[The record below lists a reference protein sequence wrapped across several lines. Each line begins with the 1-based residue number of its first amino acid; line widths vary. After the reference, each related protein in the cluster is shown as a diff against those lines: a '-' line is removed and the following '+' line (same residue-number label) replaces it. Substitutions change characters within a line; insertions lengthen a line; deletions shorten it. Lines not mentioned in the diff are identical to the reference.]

1 MKRAK
6 NFDDMH
12 TEERE
17 RERFSGRS
25 YFIACVYSI
34 CKDIVTKD
42 DDGDDDEREREI
54 FWILGF
60 LCFSFVFVREIRHVW
75 RCFVI
80 LLFICTYILTT
91 SFKIY
96 HNQATSASLNTSMIT
111 ELVKSS
117 LN

>member
-42 DDGDDDEREREI
+42 DEREREGEI

-60 LCFSFVFVREIRHVW
+60 LCFSFVLVREIHHVG
-75 RCFVI
+75 VV
-80 LLFICTYILTT
+80 L
-91 SFKIY
+91 
-96 HNQATSASLNTSMIT
+96 
-111 ELVKSS
+111 
-117 LN
+117 